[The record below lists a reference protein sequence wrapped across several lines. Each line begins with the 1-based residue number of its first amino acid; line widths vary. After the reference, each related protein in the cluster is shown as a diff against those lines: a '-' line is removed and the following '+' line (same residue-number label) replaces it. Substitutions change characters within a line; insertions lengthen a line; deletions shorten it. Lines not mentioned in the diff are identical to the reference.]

1 MAGAG
6 DRQAAGAGGPAPGCP
21 LCADTGGELVW
32 RDSQLRVILAAEP
45 GWPGFTRVVWQAH
58 RAEMTDLV
66 PAERAALMQVV
77 YAVEAVQREVL
88 RPDKINL
95 ACFGNVVPH
104 LHWHVI
110 PRWRDD
116 SHFPEPV
123 WGRPA
128 TGRDLPAAARRAA
141 VVEGLPGYRA
151 RLRERL
157 GPA

>member
-6 DRQAAGAGGPAPGCP
+6 GSQAAGAGGSAPDCP
-21 LCADTGGELVW
+21 LCVDTGGELVW
-32 RDSQLRVILAAEP
+32 RDSRLRVILAAEP

-58 RAEMTDLV
+58 RAEMTDLS
-66 PAERAALMQVV
+66 PDERAALMQAV
-77 YAVEAVQREVL
+77 YAVEAVQRETL
-88 RPDKINL
+88 RPEKINL

-128 TGRDLPAAARRAA
+128 TGRDAQAAARRAA
-141 VVEGLPGYRA
+141 VAERLPGYLA

-157 GPA
+157 GG